1 METRHLLDIVLT
13 DDNTLLG
20 GTSHSGETLQEFL
33 EETNINV
40 NTPLDKVNA
49 ALKECG
55 IGPIDTTKV
64 RFTLYNKIGN
74 SVVGKSE
81 GHHTYEAAEYFA
93 RHNGYHKPKKDMPKN
108 YWNYEI
114 KATIKKS
121 IEL

>member
-33 EETNINV
+33 EDTNINV
-40 NTPLDKVNA
+40 NTPLDKVNI

-55 IGPIDTTKV
+55 IAPIDTTKV
-64 RFTLYNKIGN
+64 RFTLYKKIGN

-81 GHHTYEAAEYFA
+81 GQ
-93 RHNGYHKPKKDMPKN
+93 G
-108 YWNYEI
+108 
-114 KATIKKS
+114 
-121 IEL
+121 